1 VIERARLRQSL
12 LHYLLDPIAGL
23 SPDQLR
29 REVRELE
36 NDDIYDRIFD
46 SFRDALS
53 LFDPAELWASD
64 PRSQIGA
71 VEQTALAIARA
82 AQRTDLAGRTGFV
95 CDPEPVVLKDL
106 ARLVG
111 SCSGRRTRLVELP
124 DSAVRLAGALE
135 TIRETV
141 TRRSRPFNADKAREV
156 LAGDW
161 LCDSAP
167 LRRDLDL
174 PPPTPLEDGLRAT
187 WAWYRQEGWL
197 GA

>member
-1 VIERARLRQSL
+1 VIRPGVLYGPRDRGLLTYFQMARIGIL
-12 LHYLLDPIAGL
+12 P
-23 SPDQLR
+23 
-29 REVRELE
+29 V
-36 NDDIYDRIFD
+36 
-46 SFRDALS
+46 
-53 LFDPAELWASD
+53 PA
-64 PRSQIGA
+64 PRSRVQIGA

-135 TIRETV
+135 TIRETA